1 MKELYDNY
9 HEELLSQSK
18 SQQLDLK
25 IFDLTTRKFKWN
37 YDRFF
42 VDLPKDAKILD
53 FGCGIGQFLFY
64 LKKEGFKNITG
75 IDISKSQIDIARQL
89 QPDIDFRYFLDTVE
103 FLRKNKNTYNII
115 VINDVI
121 EHFDKKEI
129 ISFLKVIFQ
138 SLKFEGIVIIKT
150 INSAYPLSNAARY
163 LDFTHTVSFHEKS
176 LTQLLRHVGFT
187 DIFCYQEE
195 IGIYNMLFAIK
206 KILVNIARL
215 MVKIVIYL
223 TESDWPRVI
232 SVNLIASG
240 VKR

>member
-1 MKELYDNY
+1 MKELFDNY
-9 HEELLSQSK
+9 YKESLAQSTSQR
-18 SQQLDLK
+18 LDLK
-25 IFDLTTRKFKWN
+25 NFELTARKFKWN

-42 VDLPKDAKILD
+42 VDLSKDAKILD

-64 LKKEGFKNITG
+64 LKKEGFQNITG
-75 IDISKSQIDIARQL
+75 IDISESQIDIARQM
-89 QPDIDFRYFLDTVE
+89 QPDVDFRYSPDTVE
-103 FLRKNKNTYNII
+103 FLTRKKNTYDTI

-129 ISFLKVIFQ
+129 IPFLKEIFQ
-138 SLKFEGIVIIKT
+138 SLKLEGFVVIKT
-150 INSAYPLSNAARY
+150 INSAYPLSSAARY
-163 LDFTHTVSFHEKS
+163 LDFTHTISFHEKS

-215 MVKIVIYL
+215 MVKISIYL